1 MADISNLATTGTLT
15 TSQQEITIDDL
26 APNNYITIIWK
37 DFKTDKVFNTM
48 DIAQDEAIEYTNAI
62 NASIENAINSGN
74 VTYVGQ
80 NRFIN
85 IESIAKYISQN
96 TIKDATR
103 RRVAN
108 ALIGLASGDP
118 SKLTDNTINLLINV
132 FGEIATKTAREL
144 GYSDPHQIF
153 SQITGQNV
161 INTFKTLGSKAK
173 DFIDDFTGKINKKSK
188 NDISSKSGESKVKR
202 YAGLLLGLTTSDT
215 ESYEITIPRKKVEDG
230 SDYTTH
236 LLPKPF
242 KKDLTVR
249 LTNKVISSNYNKIEE
264 INNIEAVKDK
274 LIEIAN
280 SHTLFD
286 IYIRL
291 SNEKVYKRANVS
303 FSSLSFA
310 KDEDS
315 GNGYTCTFS
324 LEPVGSFKS
333 KMFISDKKFGIS
345 GNTSGNNSSGT
356 KNNRNQ
362 DKKSSNGN
370 SFEVGWREDPIK
382 TTSLFKN
389 LDEAKTWA
397 RKQEPMY
404 DIVYSKNSNPQY
416 KFTRDTSYIDGY
428 YALTDDTDPKDWVL
442 SGYNG
447 RGGNRKLK
455 KDFYV
460 TKVGKNWYINNGK
473 EQYTIIKVNYGKRVN
488 TLKIQ

>member
-1 MADISNLATTGTLT
+1 MANTTDIINSGIAS
-15 TSQQEITIDDL
+15 TSQQEIAIDDL

-37 DFKTDKVFNTM
+37 DAKTNKVFNTM

-108 ALIGLASGDP
+108 ALIGLATGDP
-118 SKLTDNTINLLINV
+118 SKLTDNTTNLLINV

-188 NDISSKSGESKVKR
+188 NDISSKSDESKVKR
-202 YAGLLLGLTTSDT
+202 YAGLILGLTTSDT

-236 LLPKPF
+236 IINQPF

-249 LTNKVISSNYNKIEE
+249 LTNKVISSSYSRVEE
-264 INNIEAVKDK
+264 INNIEAIKDK
-274 LIEIAN
+274 LIEISQ

-286 IYIRL
+286 VYIRL
-291 SNEKVYKRANVS
+291 SNEKVYKRENV
-303 FSSLSFA
+303 FFTSLSFA

-324 LEPVGSFKS
+324 LSPVNSFKS
-333 KMFISDKKFGIS
+333 KIFVSDRIYGNSGSGNKNKNKSDKTNS
-345 GNTSGNNSSGT
+345 GESLKIGY
-356 KNNRNQ
+356 
-362 DKKSSNGN
+362 
-370 SFEVGWREDPIK
+370 VG
-382 TTSLFKN
+382 
-389 LDEAKTWA
+389 
-397 RKQEPMY
+397 
-404 DIVYSKNSNPQY
+404 SKNEDEFSSFKKAKEFASKHEYYILYSPNFSPEY
-416 KFTRDTSYIDGY
+416 KFIPRDQVFDYKGVLYRMSDTHPRTSKNTKDYKIERVPNSNAISNVAYIHK
-428 YALTDDTDPKDWVL
+428 YAISNIK
-442 SGYNG
+442 GM
-447 RGGNRKLK
+447 
-455 KDFYV
+455 V
-460 TKVGKNWYINNGK
+460 TVNGK
-473 EQYTIIKVNYGKRVN
+473 YQYYIIRV
-488 TLKIQ
+488 

>member
-1 MADISNLATTGTLT
+1 MTDTSNIINSGIVS

-37 DFKTDKVFNTM
+37 DVKTNKVFNTM

-153 SQITGQNV
+153 SQVTGQNV

-202 YAGLLLGLTTSDT
+202 YAGLILGLTTSDT

-236 LLPKPF
+236 IINQPF
-242 KKDLTVR
+242 KKDFTVR
-249 LTNKVISSNYNKIEE
+249 LTNKVISSNYNRIEE
-264 INNIEAVKDK
+264 INNIEAIKDK
-274 LIEIAN
+274 LIEISQ

-291 SNEKVYKRANVS
+291 SNEKVYKRENV
-303 FSSLSFA
+303 FFTSLSFT

-324 LEPVGSFKS
+324 LSPVNNFKS
-333 KMFISDKKFGIS
+333 KVFISNKIYSNFRSGGDGS
-345 GNTSGNNSSGT
+345 GN
-356 KNNRNQ
+356 K
-362 DKKSSNGN
+362 
-370 SFEVGWREDPIK
+370 
-382 TTSLFKN
+382 
-389 LDEAKTWA
+389 
-397 RKQEPMY
+397 RKQSNSTSAGQSMTVGYVGDKTGVQKYHADNIDDLIRHAKESEQY
-404 DIVYSKNSNPQY
+404 LFYSQNVDPKY
-416 KFTRDTSYIDGY
+416 KLIDPKKTYEIDGV
-428 YALTDDTDPKDWVL
+428 LVVKDDDTKEIL
-442 SGYNG
+442 
-447 RGGNRKLK
+447 L
-455 KDFYV
+455 
-460 TKVGKNWYINNGK
+460 GKGK
-473 EQYTIIKVNYGKRVN
+473 RRLQFARSFYTIFSPFTMSTVKGIKSGDVIYTIYKP
-488 TLKIQ
+488 

>member
-1 MADISNLATTGTLT
+1 MTNTTDIINSGITS

-26 APNNYITIIWK
+26 APNNYLTIIWK
-37 DFKTDKVFNTM
+37 DIKSNKVYNSM

-132 FGEIATKTAREL
+132 FGEIATRTAREL

-236 LLPKPF
+236 FINQPF

-249 LTNKVISSNYNKIEE
+249 LTNKVISSNYSRIEE
-264 INNIEAVKDK
+264 INSIEAIKDK
-274 LIEIAN
+274 LIEI
-280 SHTLFD
+280 SQSYTLFD
-286 IYIRL
+286 VYIRL
-291 SNEKVYKRANVS
+291 SNEKVYKRENV
-303 FSSLSFA
+303 FFTSLSFA

-324 LEPVGSFKS
+324 LSPVNNFKS
-333 KMFISDKKFGIS
+333 KVFISDRVYGTTKGVGIKNGNKSDKTNSGDSLKIGYVGSKKEDVFNSLKEAKSFASKHEYYILYSPNFSPEFRFIPKNQVFEYKGVLYRMSDTYFNIS
-345 GNTSGNNSSGT
+345 GRSDFQEYQKRRLPKRGVVANN
-356 KNNRNQ
+356 K
-362 DKKSSNGN
+362 KKS
-370 SFEVGWREDPIK
+370 VIK
-382 TTSLFKN
+382 N
-389 LDEAKTWA
+389 
-397 RKQEPMY
+397 M
-404 DIVYSKNSNPQY
+404 
-416 KFTRDTSYIDGY
+416 
-428 YALTDDTDPKDWVL
+428 
-442 SGYNG
+442 
-447 RGGNRKLK
+447 
-455 KDFYV
+455 V
-460 TKVGKNWYINNGK
+460 TVNGK
-473 EQYTIIKVNYGKRVN
+473 YQYYIIRV
-488 TLKIQ
+488 

>member
-1 MADISNLATTGTLT
+1 MANTTDIINSGITS
-15 TSQQEITIDDL
+15 TSQQDITIDDL
-26 APNNYITIIWK
+26 APNNYLTIIWK
-37 DFKTDKVFNTM
+37 DTKLNKVYNSM

-96 TIKDATR
+96 AIKDATR

-202 YAGLLLGLTTSDT
+202 YAGLLLGLTTNDT

-236 LLPKPF
+236 FINQPF
-242 KKDLTVR
+242 KKDLTVK
-249 LTNKVISSNYNKIEE
+249 LTNKVISSNYSRIEE
-264 INNIEAVKDK
+264 INSIEAIKDK
-274 LIEIAN
+274 LIEI
-280 SHTLFD
+280 SQSYTLFD
-286 IYIRL
+286 VYIRL
-291 SNEKVYKRANVS
+291 SNEKVYKRENV
-303 FSSLSFA
+303 FFTSLSFA

-324 LEPVGSFKS
+324 LSPVNNFKS
-333 KMFISDKKFGIS
+333 KVFVSDKIYGK
-345 GNTSGNNSSGT
+345 SSGT
-356 KNNRNQ
+356 GNGSNNKKTSSGKSLEFGWSDGTTMKNT
-362 DKKSSNGN
+362 
-370 SFEVGWREDPIK
+370 F
-382 TTSLFKN
+382 SL
-389 LDEAKTWA
+389 L
-397 RKQEPMY
+397 
-404 DIVYSKNSNPQY
+404 
-416 KFTRDTSYIDGY
+416 
-428 YALTDDTDPKDWVL
+428 
-442 SGYNG
+442 
-447 RGGNRKLK
+447 
-455 KDFYV
+455 
-460 TKVGKNWYINNGK
+460 
-473 EQYTIIKVNYGKRVN
+473 
-488 TLKIQ
+488 

>member
-1 MADISNLATTGTLT
+1 MTNTADIINSGITS

-26 APNNYITIIWK
+26 APNNYLTIIWK
-37 DFKTDKVFNTM
+37 DTKSNKVYNSM

-108 ALIGLASGDP
+108 SLIGLASGDP
-118 SKLTDNTINLLINV
+118 SKLTDNSINLLINV

-236 LLPKPF
+236 FINQPF
-242 KKDLTVR
+242 KKDFTVK
-249 LTNKVISSNYNKIEE
+249 LTNKVISSNYSRIDE
-264 INNIEAVKDK
+264 INNIEAIKDK
-274 LIEIAN
+274 LIEISQ

-291 SNEKVYKRANVS
+291 SNEKVYKRENV
-303 FSSLSFA
+303 FFTSLSFA

-324 LEPVGSFKS
+324 LSPVNSFKS
-333 KMFISDKKFGIS
+333 KVFVSDKIYGKSNS
-345 GNTSGNNSSGT
+345 GKGSSR
-356 KNNRNQ
+356 KQ
-362 DKKSSNGN
+362 DKKGVSGG
-370 SFEVGWREDPIK
+370 SFVVGWNEEQLKPVGMKDLN
-382 TTSLFKN
+382 S
-389 LDEAKTWA
+389 AKIWA
-397 RKQEPMY
+397 RAHGY
-404 DIVYSKNSNPQY
+404 DIIYSKNITPNY
-416 KFTRDTSYIDGY
+416 KFTTKAVLTKNGY
-428 YALTDDTDPKDWVL
+428 YALEDDMRFSIETTTHDIET
-442 SGYNG
+442 G
-447 RGGNRKLK
+447 RAKRSNLLK
-455 KDFYV
+455 KEFHT
-460 TKVGKNWYINNGK
+460 TKIGNQTYISNGK
-473 EQYTIIKVNYGKRVN
+473 MQYTIINVTSGVPYLQKGINF
-488 TLKIQ
+488 I